1 MSTKDALTAR
11 QRNVLDYVIEYQD
24 EHGFPPSMREIG
36 EFFKIRST
44 NGVSDHL
51 RALERKGWLVRNGQ
65 QSRGLSIQK
74 RPDGG
79 QVCGGEHVPVA
90 GPNAGP
96 RGVTTMQ
103 VPVLG
108 RVAAGVPLLAVEQI
122 ERTITI
128 DPSLI
133 GGGGEVFGLRVE
145 GRSMIGAGI
154 LPGDL
159 VFVRRRAT
167 ADNGRIAVVMIDG
180 EATVKRFY
188 READHIRL
196 QAENPDMAP
205 IIIDRQAAEDCQI
218 LGEVV
223 GVWRQLR

>member
-1 MSTKDALTAR
+1 MATKDGLTAR
-11 QRNVLDYVIEYQD
+11 QRNVLDFVIEYQD
-24 EHGFPPSMREIG
+24 ERGFPPSMREIG
-36 EFFKIRST
+36 EFFEIKST

-51 RALERKGWLVRNGQ
+51 RALEKKGWLTRSGH
-65 QSRGLSIQK
+65 QSRGLSIVR
-74 RPDGG
+74 RPSDGALG
-79 QVCGGEHVPVA
+79 SLKSGNGPTAAAMISVPVS
-90 GPNAGP
+90 G
-96 RGVTTMQ
+96 Q
-103 VPVLG
+103 
-108 RVAAGVPLLAVEQI
+108 VAAGVPLLAVEQI
-122 ERTITI
+122 EKTVTI

-133 GGGGEVFGLRVE
+133 GGGGQVFGLRVQ

-159 VFVRRRAT
+159 IFVRSRPT

-196 QAENPDMAP
+196 QAENPDMPP
-205 IIIDRQAAEDCQI
+205 IVIERDEADSCQV

>member
-1 MSTKDALTAR
+1 MSANDGLTAR

-36 EFFKIRST
+36 EFFQIRST

-51 RALERKGWLVRNGQ
+51 RALERKGWLTRNGQ
-65 QSRGLSIQK
+65 QSRGLSILK

-79 QVCGGEHVPVA
+79 QVAAASAPLARNEGSV
-90 GPNAGP
+90 
-96 RGVTTMQ
+96 MQ

-122 ERTITI
+122 EQTITI
-128 DPSLI
+128 DPSLV

-205 IIIDRQAAEDCQI
+205 IMLNRQQAEDCQI

>member
-1 MSTKDALTAR
+1 MSASDGLTAR

-24 EHGFPPSMREIG
+24 DHGFPPSMREIG
-36 EFFKIRST
+36 EFFHIRST

-51 RALERKGWLVRNGQ
+51 RALERKGWLTRNGQ
-65 QSRGLSIQK
+65 QSRGLTIRK
-74 RPDGG
+74 RPGDNAVVVSPVDKRPGG
-79 QVCGGEHVPVA
+79 AAPL
-90 GPNAGP
+90 
-96 RGVTTMQ
+96 R

-108 RVAAGVPLLAVEQI
+108 QVAAGLPLLAVEQI
-122 ERTITI
+122 EQTVTI
-128 DPSLI
+128 DPSLV

-159 VFVRRRAT
+159 IFVRRRAT

-205 IIIDRQAAEDCQI
+205 IIIDRKASESCQV

>member
-1 MSTKDALTAR
+1 MSASDGLTAR

-24 EHGFPPSMREIG
+24 DHGFPPSMREIG
-36 EFFKIRST
+36 EFFQIRST

-51 RALERKGWLVRNGQ
+51 RALERKGWLMRNGQ

-74 RPDGG
+74 RPDDGAA
-79 QVCGGEHVPVA
+79 VATPVDNRPSPA
-90 GPNAGP
+90 A
-96 RGVTTMQ
+96 TMQ
-103 VPVLG
+103 VPILG

-122 ERTITI
+122 EKTVTI
-128 DPSLI
+128 DPSMV

-159 VFVRRRAT
+159 IFVRRRAV

-188 READHIRL
+188 REANHIRL

-205 IIIDRQAAEDCQI
+205 IIIERDEAESCQV